1 MKFLTKIWI
10 VLLVSVCVNCSSN
23 NTTTNPFTKQV
34 EVFGIHI
41 YATSTTGDDKIL
53 HAANVMAQY
62 LDNDEDGI
70 PDNQKI
76 VDAMVSKNAAIT
88 MGRTSQ
94 DLSSADK
101 DALPPGPKQDLWDTE
116 TFPNGSTRG
125 KYDASLEEVL
135 HLITNYGWEGAYPSA
150 FGRKRGTDAA
160 KSSELA
166 RGGYFEDVPEK
177 YPDEAWHT
185 YYDET
190 CHYRCQIGEYLHW
203 AFTSILGGQDYPG
216 TFERGKDQWDL
227 RTNEQVRLGDPAV
240 YALLTN
246 PKYKLPT
253 VLPDKYYKGQTFMI
267 QEYP

>member
-1 MKFLTKIWI
+1 MKFLTTIWVVLI
-10 VLLVSVCVNCSSN
+10 VLVCVNCSSN
-23 NTTTNPFTKQV
+23 STTTNPFTKQV
-34 EVFGIHI
+34 DVFGIHI
-41 YATSTTGDDKIL
+41 YATATTGDDKIL

-76 VDAMVSKNAAIT
+76 VDTMVSKNTAIT

-94 DLSSADK
+94 DVDSADK
-101 DALPPGPKQDLWDTE
+101 DALPSGPKQDLWDTE
-116 TFPNGSTRG
+116 TFPEGSTRG

-160 KSSELA
+160 NASEGA

-216 TFERGKDQWDL
+216 TYERGKGQWDL
-227 RTNEQVRLGDPAV
+227 RTKEQVQAGDPNV

-246 PKYKLPT
+246 PLYKLPT
-253 VLPDKYYKGQTFMI
+253 VLPDKNYKGKTFTI